1 LNSTNDPLPTLPNAE
16 LVTVSGVDVSLGGY
30 LFRPSNSTAPVPA
43 VLLLHGF
50 GGNALATVEPAQFL
64 AQDGYIALS
73 LSMRGWQGSEG
84 VDDCGLHQVAD
95 TVKALEWL
103 AHQEGVNSERIG
115 ILGMSQGGQ
124 VALLAASR
132 TRLPRAIIAY
142 KPPTHIEQWI
152 KTTAFPDIGANV
164 ARLCADNKFMER
176 SPVFHAEKINAP
188 VLLVHGDADTQVPT
202 EQSVLMQSALRA
214 AGKQVDLKLIQGATH
229 SFGRDGLRMAWEWT
243 MAFFTQH
250 LPIQR

>member
-1 LNSTNDPLPTLPNAE
+1 VNSTNDPLPILPNAE
-16 LVTVSGVDVSLGGY
+16 LVTITGADVALGGY
-30 LFRPSNSTAPVPA
+30 LFRPTNFTAPVPA

-73 LSMRGWQGSEG
+73 LSMRGWRGSEG
-84 VDDCGLHQVAD
+84 EDDCGLLQVDD
-95 TVKALEWL
+95 TIKALEWL
-103 AHQEGVNSERIG
+103 AKQEGVNPERLG
-115 ILGMSQGGQ
+115 ILGSSQGGQ

-132 TRLPRAIIAY
+132 TDILRAVVAY
-142 KPPTHIEQWI
+142 KPPTDIEQWI

-176 SPVFHAEKINAP
+176 SPVYHAEKINVP

-202 EQSVLMQSALRA
+202 EQSHLMQKALRA
-214 AGKQVDLKLIQGATH
+214 AGKQVDLKLIPDATH

-243 MAFFTQH
+243 MAFYGEH
-250 LPIQR
+250 LPDR